1 VLEPARPG
9 RCCHLSITEYFLLL
23 TAICL
28 AQLSYKTGA
37 SGIFQCDIGT
47 GEDEPRL
54 SIIAFEDMA
63 AAETVCNLSQQWTD
77 LTADAVEAR
86 GTAMRPDDLVELS
99 RQTRSDITVLKGT
112 DLGGLNSA
120 MTPDDLADL
129 IMATVNNK

>member
-1 VLEPARPG
+1 
-9 RCCHLSITEYFLLL
+9 
-23 TAICL
+23 
-28 AQLSYKTGA
+28 
-37 SGIFQCDIGT
+37 
-47 GEDEPRL
+47 
-54 SIIAFEDMA
+54 MA